1 MYIIWKK
8 NDLQRGSASS
18 LPTLLNQTHGKRGEL
33 NVAAAGK
40 NGPSALIIDI
50 IKFLRPLASRWSAC
64 RSGENIG
71 RARQHD
77 EAWCKRGTKMIC
89 TAFKKIFYDGD
100 ANQYSGA
107 TSFKIFPIQTCMD
120 FHPANAYQAR
130 LAAAEH
136 LAHKRNYSAS
146 RTVGFWGHF
155 GFSEFW

>member
-1 MYIIWKK
+1 
-8 NDLQRGSASS
+8 
-18 LPTLLNQTHGKRGEL
+18 
-33 NVAAAGK
+33 
-40 NGPSALIIDI
+40 
-50 IKFLRPLASRWSAC
+50 
-64 RSGENIG
+64 
-71 RARQHD
+71 
-77 EAWCKRGTKMIC
+77 MIC

-146 RTVGFWGHF
+146 RRVRREEAATANRLRHIRPLPADRPKHF
-155 GFSEFW
+155 APSPTLPLSRARGDALPEEGGRPEY